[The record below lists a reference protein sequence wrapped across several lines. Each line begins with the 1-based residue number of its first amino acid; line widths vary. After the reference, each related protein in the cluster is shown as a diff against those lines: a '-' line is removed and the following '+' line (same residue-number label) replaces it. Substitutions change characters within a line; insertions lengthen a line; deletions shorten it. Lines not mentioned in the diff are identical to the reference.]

1 MRFLILA
8 KIPTEDGNKMV
19 QDPNLLEKLEKYI
32 NKVKA
37 EATYFFEADGNRV
50 ASFIVDI
57 ESADQIP
64 VLAEPLFSGMG
75 AHVEFHP
82 VMSFDDLKKGIPQA
96 VVEVESL
103 PLLKHIP
110 PLSFYFCKQ
119 GETYSQCIFLLL
131 FCIQHFT

>member
-19 QDPNLLEKLEKYI
+19 QDPSLLRKLEKYI
-32 NKVKA
+32 NKAKS

-50 ASFIVDI
+50 ACFIVDI

-64 VLAEPLFSGMG
+64 VLAEPLFGGMG
-75 AHVEFHP
+75 AHVEIHP

-96 VVEVESL
+96 VVEVNS
-103 PLLKHIP
+103 
-110 PLSFYFCKQ
+110 YR
-119 GETYSQCIFLLL
+119 Y
-131 FCIQHFT
+131 

>member
-19 QDPNLLEKLEKYI
+19 QDPNFLRKLEEYI
-32 NKVKA
+32 IKVKA

-57 ESADQIP
+57 ESTERIP
-64 VLAEPLFSGMG
+64 VLLEPLFSGMG
-75 AHVEFHP
+75 AHVELHA

-96 VVEVESL
+96 VVEANS
-103 PLLKHIP
+103 
-110 PLSFYFCKQ
+110 YR
-119 GETYSQCIFLLL
+119 Y
-131 FCIQHFT
+131 

>member
-19 QDPNLLEKLEKYI
+19 LDPKFLEKIEKYI

-37 EATYFFEADGNRV
+37 EATYFFEADCNRV

-64 VLAEPLFSGMG
+64 VLSEPLFSGMG
-75 AHVEFHP
+75 AHVELHP
-82 VMSFDDLKKGIPQA
+82 VMSLDDLKKGMPQA
-96 VVEVESL
+96 IVESN
-103 PLLKHIP
+103 
-110 PLSFYFCKQ
+110 SYR
-119 GETYSQCIFLLL
+119 Y
-131 FCIQHFT
+131 

>member
-19 QDPNLLEKLEKYI
+19 QDPNFLRKLEKYI
-32 NKVKA
+32 SNVKA

-75 AHVEFHP
+75 ADVELHP
-82 VMSFDDLKKGIPQA
+82 VMSLDDLKKGIPQA
-96 VVEVESL
+96 IVEVNS
-103 PLLKHIP
+103 
-110 PLSFYFCKQ
+110 YR
-119 GETYSQCIFLLL
+119 Y
-131 FCIQHFT
+131 

>member
-1 MRFLILA
+1 MRFLIRA
-8 KIPTEDGNKMV
+8 TIPTEDGNKMV

-32 NKVKA
+32 NKVNA
-37 EATYFFEADGNRV
+37 EATYFFEANGNRV
-50 ASFIVDI
+50 ASFIVEI

-96 VVEVESL
+96 VVEVDS
-103 PLLKHIP
+103 
-110 PLSFYFCKQ
+110 YR
-119 GETYSQCIFLLL
+119 Y
-131 FCIQHFT
+131 

>member
-1 MRFLILA
+1 MRFLIIA

-37 EATYFFEADGNRV
+37 EATYFFEANGNRV
-50 ASFIVDI
+50 ASFIVEI

-82 VMSFDDLKKGIPQA
+82 VMSFDDLKKGMPQA
-96 VVEVESL
+96 VVEVDS
-103 PLLKHIP
+103 
-110 PLSFYFCKQ
+110 YR
-119 GETYSQCIFLLL
+119 Y
-131 FCIQHFT
+131 

>member
-8 KIPTEDGNKMV
+8 KVPTEDGNKMV
-19 QDPNLLEKLEKYI
+19 QDPNFLRKLEKYI

-37 EATYFFEADGNRV
+37 EAIYFFEADGNRV

-75 AHVEFHP
+75 AHMEFHP
-82 VMSFDDLKKGIPQA
+82 VMSFDDLKKGMPQA
-96 VVEVESL
+96 IVELNS
-103 PLLKHIP
+103 
-110 PLSFYFCKQ
+110 YR
-119 GETYSQCIFLLL
+119 Y
-131 FCIQHFT
+131 